1 MNITLD
7 QLMKIMPQARTQLA
21 QHFLDE
27 FNAQLPEY
35 DIDSPLRIAAYLAQG
50 AYESGELRELVEN
63 MYYTTPQRL
72 QQVWPSRFPT
82 VASALPY
89 TKNPEKLGN
98 FVYANRMGN
107 GDAAS
112 GDGYRY
118 RGRGWFNGTGKAFY
132 QEMTN
137 LTKHDFITSPDDMA
151 IPQYAVLSACREW
164 ADSRLNQ
171 YADAGDFT
179 KITKIINGGL
189 TGLNGRLVYYLKAK
203 KVFGIDS

>member
-7 QLMKIMPQARTQLA
+7 QLKQIMPQARTQLA
-21 QHFLDE
+21 QNFLDE

-35 DIDSPLRIAAYLAQG
+35 SINTPLRAAAYLAQG

-72 QQVWPSRFPT
+72 QQVWPSRFKT
-82 VASALPY
+82 VASAMPY
-89 TKNPEKLGN
+89 IKNPEKLGN
-98 FVYANRMGN
+98 LVYANRMGN

-132 QEMTN
+132 QSMTN
-137 LTKHDFITSPDDMA
+137 LTGHDFISTPDDMA
-151 IPQYAVLSACREW
+151 IAKFAVLSACKEW
-164 ADSRLNQ
+164 SDSKLNQ
-171 YADAGDFT
+171 YADVGDFT
-179 KITKIINGGL
+179 RITRIINGGL

-203 KVFGIDS
+203 NAFGIHS